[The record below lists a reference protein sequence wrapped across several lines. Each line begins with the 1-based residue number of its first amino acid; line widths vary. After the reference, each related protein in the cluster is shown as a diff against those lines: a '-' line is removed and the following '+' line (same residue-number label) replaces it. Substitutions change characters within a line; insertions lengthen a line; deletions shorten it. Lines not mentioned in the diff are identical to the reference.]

1 MSSAAN
7 GHASAR
13 TINNLF
19 DALNQLRHIAKSRR
33 TVCVSK
39 ERILAANMT
48 KAMRNA
54 AALAPVLGQRY
65 NSQHI
70 VQAILLREIEHHVD
84 RLVAAAVIDNDDLVA
99 AEALVFYIGSASS
112 SSSALRMPL
121 LGRRRKRVLG
131 ASSRSSG
138 ASKVLVQVLD
148 GLFQRGNHTILFIVR
163 GEDDAEEELGGL
175 NGADIRRRICSV

>member
-1 MSSAAN
+1 MGSAAN

-13 TINNLF
+13 TINNLL

-33 TVCVSK
+33 TVCISK

-54 AALAPVLGQRY
+54 AALAPVLGQRH

-70 VQAILLREIEHHVD
+70 VQAVLLREIEHHVD
-84 RLVAAAVIDNDDLVA
+84 RLVAAAVVDNDDFVT
-99 AEALVFYIGSASS
+99 AEALVFCIGSA
-112 SSSALRMPL
+112 LHMPL
-121 LGRRRKRVLG
+121 LGCRRERVLG
-131 ASSRSSG
+131 AGSRSSG

-163 GEDDAEEELGGL
+163 GEDDAEEELRGF
-175 NGADIRRRICSV
+175 NGTDVRRRICSV